1 VHGPT
6 RDERQLEGM
15 AVDGGVAQSDKTVDE
30 RVDEAGEL
38 WTKKK
43 QSKNQKII

>member
-1 VHGPT
+1 
-6 RDERQLEGM
+6 
-15 AVDGGVAQSDKTVDE
+15 VDE

-43 QSKNQKII
+43 QSKNQKIIWFSIVKQKTSGEEK